1 MGLKD
6 RLRFRISS
14 ATQKWLNT
22 RIPPRKGRRFDRN
35 RVEHTA
41 PDAAVLVN
49 RHGRIT
55 AGPFNNGV
63 FRVGLESAYG
73 EAAWSRH
80 RPWAVDP
87 ARQNPDGWGFGTED
101 DALLFTHRLTDGR
114 QARIRLKVAEGTLS
128 AWIGPELLLA
138 EVPPPQT
145 TARWLLVNQRLPRA
159 GAVRV
164 FGLGENTPP
173 MDKAGQTVV
182 MWNTDKSDYEAG
194 DNPLYKSLPVAVFQY
209 ADGPACGLV
218 FESPAY
224 ARFDFSA
231 DGKNLRYAV
240 RDTELSYFILLG
252 PTLPEVMAQ
261 LASLTGTPAPLPKWA
276 LGYQQSRWSY
286 APSGRVREIAAGFR
300 NRDIPC
306 DVIHLDIGYMD
317 RYQCFTWGR
326 GFEDHRDL
334 LRELHGQ
341 GFKAVTILDPG
352 IKVEPG
358 YHAYDSGVRRRAFVT
373 GKKGE
378 NLSRPVWPGPC
389 HFPDFLNPA
398 VREWWGDLVKD
409 FAESSGVDGI
419 WCDMNEP
426 STFDLRRTLP
436 PGARHRVTESAA
448 LPHERVH
455 NAYGLLMSKAVHDGL
470 LGLTPLPYVITRAT
484 YLGGQKYA
492 ATWTGDNAA
501 TWEHLRASIPMIL
514 NLGLS
519 GQPVTG
525 PDIGGF
531 RGTPSPALYARW
543 IVQGALY
550 PYCRTHTCKDTGDQE
565 PWSFGPDVEAAA
577 RRAIKLRYR
586 LVPYLYSLL
595 FEAARTGQPVMRP
608 IFYDAPSAGTLRPE
622 YYETEFLLGPYL
634 LAAPLMDPAPT
645 RTCHLPPGKWYSWWS
660 RRERSGGRDY
670 ETVIAE
676 DTDLPL
682 FIRENAV
689 VPLYPEPPSFIP
701 DRSLGGLEVIITV
714 EDRAEGL
721 VVEYFDRE
729 ALLAFPV
736 RAVTKKGGI
745 EVEVGLIRKGA
756 VPPAYHPPET
766 LHLLLNHRIHRLE
779 VTSPHAGHSLAPDP
793 ANGAWTRITVAG
805 PAFPFRG
812 RLVCD

>member
-6 RLRFRISS
+6 RLRLHISS
-14 ATQKWLNT
+14 VTQKWLNA
-22 RIPPRKGRRFDRN
+22 RFPPRGGRPFDRN

-41 PDAAVLVN
+41 PGAAVLVN

-55 AGPFNNGV
+55 AGPFNDGV

-87 ARQNPDGWGFGTED
+87 ARQNPDGWSFGTED
-101 DALLFTHRLTDGR
+101 DTLEFTHRLTDGR
-114 QARIRLKVAEGTLS
+114 QTRIRLKVAEGTLS

-138 EVPPPQT
+138 DSLPPQT
-145 TARWLLVNQRLPRA
+145 AGRWLLVNQRLPRA

-182 MWNTDKSDYEAG
+182 MWNTDKSDYEVG

-209 ADGPACGLV
+209 AGGPACGLV

-300 NRDIPC
+300 NRDLPC

-317 RYQCFTWGR
+317 RYKCFTWGR

-341 GFKAVTILDPG
+341 GFKVVAILDPG

-358 YHAYDSGVRRRAFVT
+358 YHAYDSGVRRGAFVT
-373 GKKGE
+373 GKNGE
-378 NLSRPVWPGPC
+378 NLSRVVWPGPC

-409 FAESSGVDGI
+409 FVESSGVDGI

-436 PGARHRVTESAA
+436 PGARHKVAEPAA

-470 LGLTPLPYVITRAT
+470 LRLTPLPYVITRAT
-484 YLGGQKYA
+484 YLGGQKY
-492 ATWTGDNAA
+492 AA

-543 IVQGALY
+543 IMQGALY
-550 PYCRTHTCKDTGDQE
+550 PYCRTHTCQDTGDQE
-565 PWSFGPDVEAAA
+565 PWSFGPEVEAAA

-608 IFYDAPSAGTLRPE
+608 IFYDAPSAGTLRQE

-634 LAAPLMDPAPT
+634 LAAPLTDPAPT

-660 RRERSGGRDY
+660 RRERAGGRDY
-670 ETVIAE
+670 ETDAAE

-701 DRSLGGLEVIITV
+701 DHSLGGLEVIITV

-736 RAVTKKGGI
+736 RAVTRKGGI

-766 LHLLLNHRIHRLE
+766 LHLLLNHRIRRLE
-779 VTSPHAGHSLAPDP
+779 PSSPHAAHSLAPDP
-793 ANGAWTRITVAG
+793 ANGAWTRITVTG
-805 PAFPFRG
+805 PSFPFRG
-812 RLVCD
+812 RLVCDRTAPAGIL